1 MGESDNCSRPD
12 GVTIDGLDEAPEGWR
27 DVTAAPIA
35 PSVAG
40 IRPAEQKL
48 DAGGLAE
55 NAQAD
60 FFQ

>member
-1 MGESDNCSRPD
+1 
-12 GVTIDGLDEAPEGWR
+12 VTIDGLDEALEAWR
-27 DVTAAPIA
+27 DVTATPMV